1 MEVLI
6 QRAASPDA
14 ESKVK
19 GMMMAC
25 RMQKEARNDL
35 AALTEAIEGFSS
47 LILKKKKKDLTLK
60 ILIDVV
66 DFNGFILIASDIKRG
81 DGLQF

>member
-1 MEVLI
+1 
-6 QRAASPDA
+6 
-14 ESKVK
+14 
-19 GMMMAC
+19 MMAC

-35 AALTEAIEGFSS
+35 AALTEAIEGLSS
-47 LILKKKKKDLTLK
+47 LILKKKKKKDLTLK